1 MPKLK
6 FKTLAFYTIA
16 ISSVLLLFK
25 IVTAYGEN
33 NLKAPIAISGR
44 YRLTNL
50 ENLPNCQK
58 PDTLMLNIQQS
69 GMFLNGSLL
78 STTNTK
84 QISPASENNLS
95 LIGKLNNQQFTLSGK
110 VSKTILCN
118 NPTSQTSVKN
128 QPQPDNL
135 NLSIQ
140 AALNPQGGFNGQI
153 TTNDVPKSL
162 KFTALEEKSINPN
175 SQSNK
180 P

>member
-1 MPKLK
+1 
-6 FKTLAFYTIA
+6 
-16 ISSVLLLFK
+16 
-25 IVTAYGEN
+25 
-33 NLKAPIAISGR
+33 
-44 YRLTNL
+44 
-50 ENLPNCQK
+50 
-58 PDTLMLNIQQS
+58 MLNIQQS

-84 QISPASENNLS
+84 QISPPSENNLS

-110 VSKTILCN
+110 ISKTILCN

-140 AALNPQGGFNGQI
+140 AVLNPQGGFNGQI